1 MFNVYKLTNFAL
13 TLFTWTLLSHQ
24 RRHLSEWNRIRQ
36 TNCQL
41 CVCMPSPFRGFVTT
55 KNPPK
60 NIYKNKC
67 HENEIDTIFNSPCFF
82 MKNVVIQFK
91 ELMFVY
97 EKYFIAGVSIV
108 HFTYNDIYICY
119 SFAQDCVL
127 RKFWNILRKNKN
139 IGAGES
145 FFNKIPHL
153 LVETLKK
160 TLQRRCFPVTF
171 VNFLR
176 TSFW

>member
-24 RRHLSEWNRIRQ
+24 RRHLSEWNQIRQ

-145 FFNKIPHL
+145 FFNKITHL
-153 LVETLKK
+153 LVETLEK